1 MGIAEAFDACVVPHW
16 KAAREGLASGGECD
30 PLHCLDRVPMA
41 SVVQGLPTV
50 LDRSGLFLWMVA
62 RRQVHL
68 DQLYTLVLAARENA
82 GRDAMRR

>member
-1 MGIAEAFDACVVPHW
+1 
-16 KAAREGLASGGECD
+16 
-30 PLHCLDRVPMA
+30 MA

-68 DQLYTLVLAARENA
+68 DQLYMLVMAARENA